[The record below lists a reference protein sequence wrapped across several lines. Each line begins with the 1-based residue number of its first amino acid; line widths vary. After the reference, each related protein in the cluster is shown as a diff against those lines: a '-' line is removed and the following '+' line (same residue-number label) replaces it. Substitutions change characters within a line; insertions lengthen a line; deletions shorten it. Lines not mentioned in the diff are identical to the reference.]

1 MNSLILIVIPPL
13 LLFLMM
19 GVLSRVN
26 SSHVISQELKRK
38 ALHISVGLTALSFP
52 LFLNEKWM
60 IVASIGL
67 VVAWL
72 LAVRRL
78 AFLRHHFG
86 SVLHDVRRTSLGD
99 VYFAFAIGG
108 LLLLTQDKPIFFVI
122 PILILTLADAFA
134 AIVGKMFPV
143 GPLAGVA
150 KGKTAAGCIA
160 FFVVA
165 FAVSSWLLLAIA
177 DLQTGH
183 ALFVAAGLAAST
195 CVAEA
200 ISRRG
205 IDNLIVP
212 AVAYLALLISNISDN
227 AGRLAV
233 VQLQLDLNILVA
245 GL

>member
-1 MNSLILIVIPPL
+1 MNSLILIAIPPVL
-13 LLFLMM
+13 LILMM
-19 GVLSRVN
+19 GILSRVN
-26 SSHVISQELKRK
+26 NSHVISQELKRK
-38 ALHISVGLTALSFP
+38 ALHISVGLTALSLP
-52 LFLNEKWM
+52 LFLSESWM

-72 LAVRRL
+72 LAVRRSAL
-78 AFLRHHFG
+78 LRHHFG
-86 SVLHDVRRTSLGD
+86 SVLHDVSRTSLGD

-108 LLLLTQDKPIFFVI
+108 LLLLTQGKPIFFVI

-150 KGKTAAGCIA
+150 RGKTAAGCIA

-165 FAVSSWLLLAIA
+165 FAVSSWLLSTIA
-177 DLQTGH
+177 DLQTDH
-183 ALFVAAGLAAST
+183 VLFVAAGLAAST

-205 IDNLIVP
+205 IDNLMVP
-212 AVAYLALLISNISDN
+212 AVAYLALLISNIPDN
-227 AGRLAV
+227 AGRLTVA
-233 VQLQLDLNILVA
+233 QLQVDLNTLVA
-245 GL
+245 GF